1 MRSDLIIRHAQVID
15 GSGSRRFQAD
25 VAVEGDRIR
34 AVGDLG
40 SFEAEVTIDGTGCI
54 LAPGLID
61 VHTHDDRALID
72 DREHRCKTSQGVTT
86 VVTGNCGFS
95 LAPLRPR
102 GALPKEFRLLGEA
115 ADYRYGALDDYM
127 AALDRAP
134 AAVNAALLVGHA
146 TLRAGVMDDFDRPAS
161 DGEIA
166 SMRGVLAQ
174 SLAAGA
180 FGFSTG
186 LEYAPA
192 KAAPTAEIIGVAEAL
207 SGTGAVYTTHTR
219 DYSNDID
226 AAMEEAFLIGREAGA
241 RVILSHHQGDGP
253 RNYGHSHRT
262 LARYDRA
269 RENQPAGM
277 DVYPYNAASTVI
289 DFGFVRDAERV
300 LIAYSEPHP
309 EAGGRDL
316 DQIAAEWGVDQEE
329 ACRRLSPGAAIY
341 FCQDEGDV
349 RRILAHP
356 HSMIGSDGIP
366 GGRSTHPRLWG
377 SFPRVLGHYARDLG
391 ILSLEEAIR
400 KMTSLP
406 AEQFGL
412 AGRGRIAPGMA
423 ADLLLFDPVTVKDRA
438 SFEHPTTPSEGIRA
452 TIVNG
457 IVVCRDGVPTGALS
471 GRALRRSSGAAA

>member
-1 MRSDLIIRHAQVID
+1 
-15 GSGSRRFQAD
+15 
-25 VAVEGDRIR
+25 
-34 AVGDLG
+34 
-40 SFEAEVTIDGTGCI
+40 
-54 LAPGLID
+54 
-61 VHTHDDRALID
+61 
-72 DREHRCKTSQGVTT
+72 
-86 VVTGNCGFS
+86 
-95 LAPLRPR
+95 
-102 GALPKEFRLLGEA
+102 
-115 ADYRYGALDDYM
+115 
-127 AALDRAP
+127 
-134 AAVNAALLVGHA
+134 
-146 TLRAGVMDDFDRPAS
+146 
-161 DGEIA
+161 
-166 SMRGVLAQ
+166 
-174 SLAAGA
+174 
-180 FGFSTG
+180 
-186 LEYAPA
+186 
-192 KAAPTAEIIGVAEAL
+192 
-207 SGTGAVYTTHTR
+207 
-219 DYSNDID
+219 
-226 AAMEEAFLIGREAGA
+226 FLIGRAAGA

-253 RNYGHSHRT
+253 RNYGHSPRT

-269 RENQPAGM
+269 RESQPAGM

-289 DFGFVRDAERV
+289 DYGFVRDAERV

-309 EAGGRDL
+309 EAGGRNL

-391 ILSLEEAIR
+391 ILTLEEAIR

-412 AGRGRIAPGMA
+412 AGRGHIAPGMA
-423 ADLLLFDPVTVKDRA
+423 ADLVLFDPVTVKDRA

-457 IVVCRDGVPTGALS
+457 TIVCRDGMPTGALS
-471 GRALRRSSGAAA
+471 GRALRRSAIGRSAQA

>member
-1 MRSDLIIRHAQVID
+1 
-15 GSGSRRFQAD
+15 
-25 VAVEGDRIR
+25 
-34 AVGDLG
+34 
-40 SFEAEVTIDGTGCI
+40 
-54 LAPGLID
+54 
-61 VHTHDDRALID
+61 
-72 DREHRCKTSQGVTT
+72 
-86 VVTGNCGFS
+86 
-95 LAPLRPR
+95 
-102 GALPKEFRLLGEA
+102 
-115 ADYRYGALDDYM
+115 
-127 AALDRAP
+127 
-134 AAVNAALLVGHA
+134 
-146 TLRAGVMDDFDRPAS
+146 MDDFDRSAS
-161 DGEIA
+161 DSEIA
-166 SMRGVLAQ
+166 SMRGVLAD

-391 ILSLEEAIR
+391 ILTLQEAIR

-457 IVVCRDGVPTGALS
+457 IVVCRDGMSTGALS